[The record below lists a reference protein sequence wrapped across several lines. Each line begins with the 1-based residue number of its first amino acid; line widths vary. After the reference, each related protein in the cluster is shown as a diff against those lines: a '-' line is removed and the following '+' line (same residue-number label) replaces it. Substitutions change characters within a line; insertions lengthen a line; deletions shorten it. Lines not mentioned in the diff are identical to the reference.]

1 MTDQSQYY
9 REPRP
14 ARHIPTKEQI
24 AYRYTR
30 TGNKSK
36 QQYIPP
42 QQEASHH
49 RVGHQAG
56 LHHEDQP
63 YITGDMQQGL
73 VVADDYELEEDD
85 GYYQTRLPTSSR
97 RYQGVPI
104 DPRGGR
110 VNVVEHYH
118 EQPLRAHRQQLPPPR
133 QRERYA
139 EEIEHAQ
146 PIQHRRF
153 HPLFWTGSF
162 FILLILGWFGLN
174 FVTSWYQG
182 VQNDWT
188 YGKERHIEINAVVGH
203 NDSSTSP
210 SHFTGENNNG
220 DIYVIELPGGDTTKA
235 HIYQITTIPGNE
247 GNPPLKV
254 SFQDLNR
261 DGKLDLL
268 VQIGEPGN
276 FITVMLFNNGQ
287 TFVSKL

>member
-1 MTDQSQYY
+1 MTTYY
-9 REPRP
+9 QEPHP
-14 ARHIPTKEQI
+14 ARPMPTREQI
-24 AYRYTR
+24 AHRYTR
-30 TGNKSK
+30 TGNKNK
-36 QQYIPP
+36 QHYIPP
-42 QQEASHH
+42 QHEASRHH
-49 RVGHQAG
+49 VGHQAG
-56 LHHEDQP
+56 LHPEDQP
-63 YITGDMQQGL
+63 YLTGDMQQGVL
-73 VVADDYELEEDD
+73 VADDYNLEEADA
-85 GYYQTRLPTSSR
+85 YYQTRLPTSSR
-97 RYQGVPI
+97 RYQQIPSVTTTKGKVSI
-104 DPRGGR
+104 
-110 VNVVEHYH
+110 VEHHH
-118 EQPLRAHRQQLPPPR
+118 EQPLRTHRPQYQQLPPQR
-133 QRERYA
+133 QRYA

-188 YGKERHIEINAVVGH
+188 YGKERHFEINAVVGH

-220 DIYVIELPGGDTTKA
+220 NIYVIELPGGDTTKA

-247 GNPPLKV
+247 GNPPVKV

-261 DGKLDLL
+261 DGKLDML

-276 FITVMLFNNGQ
+276 YITVILFNNGQ
-287 TFVSKL
+287 TFVSKF